1 MLSFRIRNLGAVL
14 VVLFA
19 LLGLQGVAHA
29 INTPT
34 NVPAVGVDEETGFI
48 AEPSFLGGK
57 LVMATGDEEECDGLL
72 RPSFKSPGL
81 ASLASSVAIPELP
94 LSRGGSDD
102 FALRAAATMIVSD
115 KLGSSALRGRSVS
128 GQSLGGDSIFPS
140 SSPDE
145 LQSSRSEEAKSPSI
159 ALGGA
164 LVASLRRKSSE
175 VSGRQR
181 EPRGTGFVTPP
192 KSRVQP
198 AGPLLLPN
206 ASHGSLV
213 PAVAHSPINVLRK
226 ASDLVQVS
234 SAVVLKPDGER
245 SRTQSFDGDVRGDSS
260 GEEAAPQ
267 AAPSS
272 WPPVGS
278 GFSSMVA
285 AALTRQGS
293 DDGYAADG
301 SLPPVCSIVP
311 VSSASGRR
319 GGPSLGEFVKLLAS
333 EVAREMRGSS
343 IASRGSRSGSSSSG
357 SESDGE
363 IDWLNSTEF
372 VSPTGKP
379 FKNIKIFEAICNS
392 KSSSF
397 ILFKNAQ
404 YCVLVGSDSKGPDAL
419 GTPPP
424 CLQVLLI
431 LNPEIAKKV
440 DCEYWTD
447 YVARVDLNAWAYS
460 NMLATSLEF
469 LGKKLRVLSPI
480 SSRSERENGG
490 EHTATIGSPH
500 RHFWSTH
507 LFPSVEGE
515 NRRVELDEACLLLN
529 SQLWN
534 RLFSIFVKKMWK
546 KDEKRSRDAQKC
558 WEYLIDKNS
567 EFASSVAQ
575 WNENYHAYFCQGEAA
590 DATLSRL
597 VSLFPQREGWT
608 GQKPFWLNKDG
619 RWL

>member
-29 INTPT
+29 MNTPT

-48 AEPSFLGGK
+48 AEPSLLGGK
-57 LVMATGDEEECDGLL
+57 LVMATGDEEEGDGPLK
-72 RPSFKSPGL
+72 PSFKSPGL
-81 ASLASSVAIPELP
+81 ESFASSVSVVPDLS

-102 FALRAAATMIVSD
+102 SALRSAAARVVCGASPALRA
-115 KLGSSALRGRSVS
+115 RSVS
-128 GQSLGGDSIFPS
+128 GTQSLSGDVIFSS

-145 LQSSRSEEAKSPSI
+145 LPSSRSEEAKSPSI

-164 LVASLRRKSSE
+164 RLASLRRKSSE
-175 VSGRQR
+175 VSGGQG
-181 EPRGTGFVTPP
+181 EPRGGGFVTPP
-192 KSRVQP
+192 KGRAQSD
-198 AGPLLLPN
+198 GPLSLPK
-206 ASHGSLV
+206 ASHGSFV

-260 GEEAAPQ
+260 GEEAAPR

-343 IASRGSRSGSSSSG
+343 IASRGSRSSSSG

-379 FKNIKIFEAICNS
+379 FKNIKTFETICKS

-397 ILFKNAQ
+397 ILFKSAR
-404 YCVLVGSDSKGPDAL
+404 YCVLVGSDSKGPDAP

-431 LNPEIAKKV
+431 LNPKKAKEL

-447 YVARVDLNAWAYS
+447 YTKHDSCAWAYS

-469 LGKKLRVLSPI
+469 LGKKLCVLSPI

-507 LFPSVEGE
+507 LSPSVDGE

-534 RLFSIFVKKMWK
+534 QLFSKFVKKMWNRR
-546 KDEKRSRDAQKC
+546 EGCSRDSQGC
-558 WEYLIDKNS
+558 WDYLLKNNH
-567 EFASSVAQ
+567 EFAHLVEK
-575 WNENYHAYFCQGEAA
+575 WHENYHAYFCQGEVA

-608 GQKPFWLNKDG
+608 GERPFWLNKDG